1 MKKQAAAAIL
11 SALLICILAG
21 CGDQTQQAAP
31 VRSNPQSVLPSGP
44 PESIVTPS
52 GPPESVPAP
61 PAASEPESP
70 QNSAEPEGKAEP
82 GETPDS
88 PKPPEITPDG
98 ASPDPQTGAEALDV
112 DLTALSST
120 MVYAE
125 VYNMMTAPE
134 DYIGKIVKMKGEFAI
149 YHDEA
154 ADQYYFAVI
163 ITDAT
168 ACCAQGI
175 EFIWA
180 GEHTYPD
187 DYPELGN
194 EVTVTGEFRTY
205 EEGGYTYIHLID
217 ADLSF

>member
-1 MKKQAAAAIL
+1 MKKQAAIAIL
-11 SALLICILAG
+11 FALLLCILAG
-21 CGDQTQQAAP
+21 CGDQNQQAAP
-31 VRSNPQSVLPSGP
+31 VRSNPQSVLPSSP
-44 PESIVTPS
+44 PK
-52 GPPESVPAP
+52 SVPAP
-61 PAASEPESP
+61 PGASEPVSPESP
-70 QNSAEPEGKAEP
+70 AQPDGKAEP
-82 GETPDS
+82 EQPPDPPKAPET
-88 PKPPEITPDG
+88 TPDG
-98 ASPDPQTGAEALDV
+98 APSDPQTGAETVDV

-134 DYIGKIVKMKGEFAI
+134 DYVGKMVKMKGEFAI

-187 DYPELGN
+187 DYPPLGS
-194 EVTVTGEFRTY
+194 EATVTGEFQTY
-205 EEGGYTYIHLID
+205 EEDEYTYIHLVD